1 VAYRQIAPLEI
12 KRETGS
18 RRRFRNQKNQN
29 LFRDP
34 SSCGRI
40 QNSSTN
46 QFGSTFQN
54 QTGSGEPQIPFQLM
68 QVKSLEL
75 TLLRKYGII
84 YCRSEKNKN
93 SAAQSFEGAEIR
105 VLDEA
110 I

>member
-1 VAYRQIAPLEI
+1 
-12 KRETGS
+12 
-18 RRRFRNQKNQN
+18 
-29 LFRDP
+29 
-34 SSCGRI
+34 
-40 QNSSTN
+40 
-46 QFGSTFQN
+46 
-54 QTGSGEPQIPFQLM
+54 M